1 MVAAGIAVVAVVG
14 YFGAKQFTGGGDQST
29 AGDSTAQVVQPP
41 PTTGQPDAGAAPSGS
56 LPPANT
62 TQMSNQVN
70 PGTTPPRTEPQPQPP
85 PRPAPTTTQ
94 TPPAL
99 STTQQLNAWAD
110 ELMASDNPT
119 IARSILR
126 QLPALRSRLQGGDL
140 GLWHFVEF
148 AALSNLNAAR
158 DVVRTSRVADH
169 LSMANGV
176 LSSGGCG
183 E

>member
-1 MVAAGIAVVAVVG
+1 VVAVLG
-14 YFGAKQFTGGGDQST
+14 YFGVTQFTGGAEAPT
-29 AGDSTAQVVQPP
+29 AGDSTTQVVQQPAA
-41 PTTGQPDAGAAPSGS
+41 PTPSRPDTNAAPSGG
-56 LPPANT
+56 LPPART
-62 TQMSNQVN
+62 TQLSNPVN
-70 PGTTPPRTEPQPQPP
+70 PGTTPPRTEPQPT
-85 PRPAPTTTQ
+85 RPTPTPTT

-99 STTQQLNAWAD
+99 TVTQQLNAWAE
-110 ELMASDNPT
+110 ELLASDNPT

-126 QLPALRSRLQGGDL
+126 QLPPLRTGLQGTDL

-148 AALSNLNAAR
+148 AALSNLNDDATCRAAR